1 MPEAPK
7 ELISETETKARL
19 SVLENNYNILS
30 HDVEKLEHKLD
41 ENYATLHSRIS
52 GLRDDLKDDYE
63 SKHEKLIYKL
73 EEHNVT
79 SQRQAEKIQE
89 KFNAFE
95 RWRYLLYGGAIV
107 AGYILAH
114 INVDKLF

>member
-1 MPEAPK
+1 MAEITK
-7 ELISETETKARL
+7 ETSSETKARL
-19 SVLENNYNILS
+19 SVLENNLSILS
-30 HDVEKLEHKLD
+30 HDVEKLENKLD

-52 GLRDDLKDDYE
+52 GLRDDLKEDFE
-63 SKHEKLIYKL
+63 HKHEKVIFKL
-73 EEHNVT
+73 EEHNST
-79 SQRQAEKIQE
+79 SQRQVEALHE

-107 AGYILAH
+107 VGYILAH